1 MEVPKLGV
9 FLLLLASTSAL
20 ETSHGFE
27 TGAGTGEDFQLD
39 GSDGFA
45 YDYDDYDDNEDP
57 PCSIAYYDHEF
68 SDQCHHDKFPEES
81 LQDVFSS
88 KVKTCCADHGYMF
101 HENCEVSTVYLF

>member
-45 YDYDDYDDNEDP
+45 YDYDDYDYEAP
-57 PCSIAYYDHEF
+57 PCSTAYYDDDSSE
-68 SDQCHHDKFPEES
+68 QCHHDKFPEGS

-88 KVKTCCADHGYMF
+88 KVKTCCADHGYIF
-101 HENCEVSTVYLF
+101 NENCPVSTVDHF